1 MPTQRVPT
9 RRRLIDTAR
18 AHFYRDGF
26 RGAGLD
32 AILADVGISKA
43 AFYKHF
49 ASKEDLMVGVLEAV
63 DAMLG
68 REFRQMV
75 RDRGGPSAAG
85 QLRALID
92 VVHEEVM
99 HESFHGCIFVGA
111 AMEFPLPHEPA
122 HRVAL
127 RHKKAIE
134 QFVYELAERAGVAD
148 PQALAQELCLIIEG
162 AYVTRSVT
170 NDASTIAIA
179 RRVVEQVLD
188 RHLPDSS
195 TPVRAPGGGTSVPTP
210 RVHR

>member
-1 MPTQRVPT
+1 MPTQTRKPT
-9 RRRLIDTAR
+9 RTRLIDTAR

-43 AFYKHF
+43 GFYKHF

-63 DAMLG
+63 DAMLA

-75 RDRGGPSAAG
+75 RDRGGPAAAG

-92 VVHEEVM
+92 VVHEEFM
-99 HESFHGCIFVGA
+99 HENFHGCIFVGA

-122 HRVAL
+122 HQVAL
-127 RHKKAIE
+127 RHKQSIE
-134 QFVYELAERAGVAD
+134 HFVYELAERAGCAD
-148 PQALAQELCLIIEG
+148 PQALAQELCLIMEG

-179 RRVVEQVLD
+179 RRVVNQVLD
-188 RHLPDSS
+188 QHLAPA
-195 TPVRAPGGGTSVPTP
+195 RAPVPRGGT
-210 RVHR
+210 

>member
-1 MPTQRVPT
+1 MPTHRVPT

-43 AFYKHF
+43 GFYKHF
-49 ASKEDLMVGVLEAV
+49 ASKEDLMVGVLEAI
-63 DAMLG
+63 DEMLG

-75 RDRGGPSAAG
+75 RDRGGPSAVG
-85 QLRALID
+85 QLRALVD
-92 VVHEEVM
+92 VVHEEIM
-99 HESFHGCIFVGA
+99 QESFHGCIFVGA
-111 AMEFPLPHEPA
+111 AMEFPLAHEPA

-127 RHKKAIE
+127 RHKQSIE
-134 QFVYELAERAGVAD
+134 QFVYELAERAGCGD

-179 RRVVEQVLD
+179 RRVVNQVLD
-188 RHLPDSS
+188 RHLAPA
-195 TPVRAPGGGTSVPTP
+195 RAPVPASGTDVPLP
-210 RVHR
+210 RAGR

>member
-1 MPTQRVPT
+1 MTTPTRKPT
-9 RRRLIDTAR
+9 RRRLIETAR
-18 AHFYRDGF
+18 SHFYRDGF

-49 ASKEDLMVGVLEAV
+49 ESKEDLMVGVLEAV
-63 DAMLG
+63 DEMLA

-92 VVHEEVM
+92 VVHEEIM
-99 HESFHGCIFVGA
+99 QESFHGCIFVGA
-111 AMEFPLPHEPA
+111 AMEFPLPHDPA
-122 HRVAL
+122 HKVAL

-134 QFVYELAERAGVAD
+134 QFVYELAERAGVAE
-148 PQALAQELCLIIEG
+148 PQALAQELCLVIEG

-170 NDASTIAIA
+170 NDHSTITIA
-179 RRVVEQVLD
+179 RRVVNQVLD
-188 RHLPDSS
+188 QH
-195 TPVRAPGGGTSVPTP
+195 VPGSRSPARPPARPPGDGA
-210 RVHR
+210 

>member
-43 AFYKHF
+43 GFYKHF
-49 ASKEDLMVGVLEAV
+49 ASKEDLMVGVLEAI
-63 DAMLG
+63 DEMLG

-75 RDRGGPSAAG
+75 RDRGGPSAVG
-85 QLRALID
+85 QLRALVD
-92 VVHEEVM
+92 VVHEEIM
-99 HESFHGCIFVGA
+99 QESFHGCIFVGA
-111 AMEFPLPHEPA
+111 AMEFPLAHEPA

-127 RHKKAIE
+127 RHKQSIE
-134 QFVYELAERAGVAD
+134 QFVYELAERAGCGD

-179 RRVVEQVLD
+179 RRVVNQVLD
-188 RHLPDSS
+188 RHLAPA
-195 TPVRAPGGGTSVPTP
+195 RAPVHPSGTEVPLP
-210 RVHR
+210 RAGR